1 MLTSQSLQPSQ
12 GDQVE
17 AKRIRGQRQLSPGDP
32 HRHIKQGQLPSPIT
46 HKESTGTDDDHHHK
60 EGTVTPPPQSQAK
73 FSQARN
79 GLSSPPSDKQSDT
92 QAFTQQSQFV
102 FPPQAR
108 SYAVDDEEGQ
118 QVWGYLVPLDDQAG
132 DVMVLRQRA
141 ACPVPENIIG
151 PKSGTEKV
159 SKHEYQ
165 KQEEHYES
173 EKAENGI
180 TAGGYL
186 IGRHRECGK
195 LHSILTDHTWRL
207 TFHRSSTALEH
218 RLEPTLPDIRG
229 EEGRR
234 PCRSSRGSV
243 WERHVRQRFSRRP
256 KQATRTEGW

>member
-1 MLTSQSLQPSQ
+1 MQPSQ

-32 HRHIKQGQLPSPIT
+32 HPHIKQGQLPSPIT
-46 HKESTGTDDDHHHK
+46 HKESTGTDDERK

-73 FSQARN
+73 YSQARN

-92 QAFTQQSQFV
+92 QAFTQHSQFV
-102 FPPQAR
+102 YPPQAR
-108 SYAVDDEEGQ
+108 SYAVDDEEGE

-151 PKSGTEKV
+151 PKSGTEKA

-165 KQEEHYES
+165 KQEEKYEK
-173 EKAENGI
+173 EKAENGV

-195 LHSILTDHTWRL
+195 LLLILT
-207 TFHRSSTALEH
+207 
-218 RLEPTLPDIRG
+218 P
-229 EEGRR
+229 
-234 PCRSSRGSV
+234 
-243 WERHVRQRFSRRP
+243 
-256 KQATRTEGW
+256 RTVN